1 MILQTY
7 TLHAGFFQQLAD
19 YCISWDMGCCVP
31 ETILG
36 EDGLLARMHP
46 SLESL
51 RLVVD
56 PKCRFFYQ
64 RSRFTDHGNMGL
76 SSFRN
81 LKSICWKGSVIN
93 SHHLLGTVIE
103 KNADHLDHLELDLL
117 YTDGDFSR
125 ARVHVQRH
133 EGDNDPG
140 YFGNILK
147 LHEHT
152 VQPIFQSLT
161 SLVLTNVPLGPA
173 MVGMI
178 NFEVLRSLTLR
189 LCPGWARFT
198 QRIVKTRP
206 PVRLKTLELRH
217 GLSAPVKN
225 SQLEVEQFID
235 VCGGLEELFL
245 NLPKPDDARSI
256 WKHITRHE
264 ASLKRLV
271 LHYRTKER
279 HAHGFS
285 EQETDLPSLGLTEH
299 GNTIYYPP
307 EPNPLQELKLECISL
322 CCFPELAV
330 RETRSLSEPNTDMFR
345 RN

>member
-1 MILQTY
+1 M
-7 TLHAGFFQQLAD
+7 D
-19 YCISWDMGCCVP
+19 
-31 ETILG
+31 
-36 EDGLLARMHP
+36 
-46 SLESL
+46 
-51 RLVVD
+51 
-56 PKCRFFYQ
+56 
-64 RSRFTDHGNMGL
+64 
-76 SSFRN
+76 
-81 LKSICWKGSVIN
+81 N

-103 KNADHLDHLELDLL
+103 KNANHLDHLELDLL

-125 ARVHVQRH
+125 ARVHVQRQ

-140 YFGNILK
+140 YFGKILM

-178 NFEVLRSLTLR
+178 NFEVLQSLTLR

-198 QRIVKTRP
+198 QRIVKTRS
-206 PVRLKTLELRH
+206 PVKLKTLELH
-217 GLSAPVKN
+217 HDLSTQVEN
-225 SQLEVEQFID
+225 SQLKVEELID

-271 LHYRTKER
+271 LHYRTRER
-279 HAHGFS
+279 DASGALGL
-285 EQETDLPSLGLTEH
+285 ETDLPSLGLTEH

-307 EPNPLQELKLECISL
+307 EPNPLQELKLQCISL

-330 RETRSLSEPNTDMFR
+330 RETQNLGEPNTDMFR